1 MKKFSSQTY
10 YNRSVNFTWQYDPA
24 DFIDE
29 MKPKDNDQTILN
41 KKIETFIDTVALRVE
56 EALQSNELIN
66 VF

>member
-1 MKKFSSQTY
+1 
-10 YNRSVNFTWQYDPA
+10 
-24 DFIDE
+24 